1 MPDSKAKRV
10 GLLFLLELKI
20 VGWQARQ
27 FYNFI
32 CYNHEIYE
40 EYLAVFPSGRS
51 RQLIVNNYK
60 SSKKLNKMKEE
71 MQRNFNN
78 SLPDVVFSQFVKQAR
93 RQSAFL
99 AKQSLSSSITSQDE
113 LWRNYIEQLIKPRQA
128 NPLGFTETEIKEYAN
143 QLKKAYFSSKNV
155 VKKLNGVYSNI
166 VGELTERALQNHLD
180 TIYNKQL
187 KEDVIAKFESKLT
200 GKYVYGGAGE
210 VNGQIITVGKNK
222 TKKTVYKGALEK
234 FGKKNSFYLKGYAH
248 NSIKIDLMADL
259 QEKSEN
265 KPTTFTFGLKSHW
278 TKGTT
283 ESSVQGSNQTLR
295 KVISMYNFYNHGNKI
310 SNTKQAYWW
319 YLNNLFYE
327 GNNANIKDTTKALI
341 YGSYFGN
348 VDYEIDFIVQGDKA
362 HLVVLSIDEILD
374 KNNNALDQYIQ
385 TVNLQTPITLKQSNP
400 YSDKDIPINES
411 KLLDNIKFKSLEK
424 IILSKLSKQK

>member
-1 MPDSKAKRV
+1 M
-10 GLLFLLELKI
+10 
-20 VGWQARQ
+20 GWQARQ

-32 CYNHEIYE
+32 CYDHEIYE
-40 EYLAVFPSGRS
+40 EYLAAFPSGKS
-51 RQLIVNNYK
+51 RQLIAGGHK

-78 SLPDVVFSQFVKQAR
+78 SLPDAVFLQFVKQAR

-99 AKQSLSSSITSQDE
+99 AKQSLPSSIANQDE

-128 NPLGFTETEIKEYAN
+128 NSLGFTETEIKEYAN
-143 QLKKAYFSSKNV
+143 QLKKAYSSASKGV
-155 VKKLNGVYSNI
+155 VNKLGGVYSNI
-166 VGELTERALQNHLD
+166 VGELTERALQNHLS
-180 TIYNKQL
+180 TIYDKQL

-210 VNGQIITVGKNK
+210 INGQVVTVGKNK
-222 TKKTVYKGALEK
+222 TKKTVYRGALEK
-234 FGKKNSFYLKGYAH
+234 FGKKNSFYLQGYAH
-248 NSIKIDLMADL
+248 NSIKIDLMAEL
-259 QEKSEN
+259 QEKSES
-265 KPTTFTFGLKSHW
+265 KPSIFTFGLKSHW
-278 TKGTT
+278 TKGAT

-295 KVISMYNFYNHGNKI
+295 KVISMYNFYNHGHKVT
-310 SNTKQAYWW
+310 NTKQAYWW

-327 GNNANIKDTTKALI
+327 GNNDNIKDTTKALI

-348 VDYEIDFIVQGDKA
+348 VDYEIDFVMQGDRA
-362 HLVVLSIDEILD
+362 QLVVLSIDELLD

-385 TVNLQTPITLKQSNP
+385 TVNLQTPITLRQSNP
-400 YSDKDIPINES
+400 YSNKDIPINES
-411 KLLDNIKFKSLEK
+411 KILDNIQFKSLEK